1 MFKNLLIL
9 VSAICTVSCGGNV
22 KEGAKREHSGTI
34 IQEERKNQNPI
45 DESNWEKTEITQLPF
60 RYNYPLHAE
69 NIDLFECIDK
79 NKKHPLNDLFSD
91 STLLQDRFYRYGHPC
106 KAEAVC
112 YKRLPDLYGFRILL
126 FTYHDKSEY
135 KLPSI
140 ELQIFDDNDKII
152 DKMIVAEATDY
163 ECAWR
168 RSFEYTKDGLIKI
181 TDSDRCVD
189 VTEDTVARKE
199 LNVFYY
205 KIHATGRIIRYF
217 PQKNGEHLFM
227 LHDYGDAD
235 RSEENIIAEKGRF
248 KNHAKTGLWEE
259 YVDDTF
265 NNTPSPQKYLKAIG
279 YYTDGEK
286 NGEWLYFSSDDQNYD
301 YPLVA
306 QKYKNGTLIEQTDD
320 FEKIERYYPLLKLL
334 QVK

>member
-1 MFKNLLIL
+1 MLKNLLIL
-9 VSAICTVSCGGNV
+9 LPAICTVSCGGNV
-22 KEGAKREHSGTI
+22 KEGAKRENSDTI
-34 IQEERKNQNPI
+34 IQEESKNRRLV
-45 DESNWEKTEITQLPF
+45 DETIREKTEITQLPF
-60 RYNYPLHAE
+60 RYNYPQRAE

-91 STLLQDRFYRYGHPC
+91 STFLKDRFYRYGHPC
-106 KAEAVC
+106 KAEAVF

-140 ELQIFDDNDKII
+140 EVQIFDNNNKII

-181 TDSDRCVD
+181 TDSDRCID

-199 LNVFYY
+199 VNVFYY
-205 KIHATGRIIRYF
+205 KINTTGRIIRYF
-217 PQKNGEHLFM
+217 LQKNGEHLLM

-248 KNHAKTGLWEE
+248 KNHVKTGLWEE
-259 YVDDTF
+259 HADDTF
-265 NNTPSPQKYLKAIG
+265 SNTLSPQNYLKAIG

-286 NGEWLYFSSDDQNYD
+286 NGEWLYFSSDDGD
-301 YPLVA
+301 YEYPRLA
-306 QKYKNGTLIEQTDD
+306 QKYKNGALIEQTDD
-320 FEKIERYYPLLKLL
+320 FEQIERHYPLLKLL